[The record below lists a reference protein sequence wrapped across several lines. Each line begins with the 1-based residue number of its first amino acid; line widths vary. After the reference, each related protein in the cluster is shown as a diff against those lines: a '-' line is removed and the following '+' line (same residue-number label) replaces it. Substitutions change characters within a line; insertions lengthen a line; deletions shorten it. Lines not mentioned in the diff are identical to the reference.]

1 MSRLLPCSMCGNDLS
16 PWATFCPKC
25 GYPRV
30 GAEPE

>member
-1 MSRLLPCSMCGNDLS
+1 MCGNDLS

-25 GYPRV
+25 GHPRV